1 VQQVE
6 QRQEERNNNDV
17 FVVML
22 RKERGKEGMGY

>member
-6 QRQEERNNNDV
+6 QWQEERNNKDV
-17 FVVML
+17 FVML